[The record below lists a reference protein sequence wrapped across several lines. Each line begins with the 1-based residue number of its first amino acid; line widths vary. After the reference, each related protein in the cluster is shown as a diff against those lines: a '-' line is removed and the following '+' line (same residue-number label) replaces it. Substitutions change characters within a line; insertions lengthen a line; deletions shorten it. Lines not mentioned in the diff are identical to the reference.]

1 MSWRLAQPEE
11 KSSGGVRRM
20 SLSLPGDGYG
30 NTFVDERENNM
41 DKKG

>member
-1 MSWRLAQPEE
+1 VEAGSASEE

-20 SLSLPGDGYG
+20 SLSLPGNGYG